1 MDFAEGTQSAF
12 DVKEWINQQFQTE
25 DVDSRAVHNL
35 ALKLQSQHAD
45 LTDGMEQA
53 SKQLFQA
60 LPKTTKEIGFIQ
72 KEASLLRETL
82 VDIVKDVSEI
92 DRQNHASVHFLAEI
106 DQVKHR
112 VGKVSLTLTE
122 VDNWKQRTREMEQVF
137 ETRDLPRIA
146 DQVGQLQ
153 ESLQVL
159 ASLPDHEPRSE
170 ELRGFRARLETM
182 ATPHLLEAVGARDEA
197 KLVSLGETFT
207 KLGRSEAVKRHY
219 LEAQVA
225 DLQKILARFVGRA
238 ADASWLPGALD
249 EITSIMRKEAQ
260 WAPRVFTSQDPPLMA
275 ELQTV
280 IARTLE
286 PAMKAW
292 LAALASTNPKD
303 LPRLVEVHGLVQAFL
318 QQQQGFSDAS
328 SWTHIIRSTMG
339 PFVFYQLKYEVSEGQ
354 ALQQTLDGFM
364 LTDAD
369 HDETVNTIRHV
380 IVEVFTTARAAL
392 DRCVRWTGSV
402 QTLAV
407 VRAVNSFLAKYLARL
422 SKLATARRSFAAIQS
437 SASSKGVVEVKA
449 GPAAPEDGDDSGG
462 EKGFFDDSDDEA
474 AGNAASDTDWS
485 GFQNAFHL
493 LRVCSSIKG
502 ELLSLETDTAE
513 KLASPVRNLLAVSK
527 NPEGND
533 SLLWLSQ
540 RLLLESSPPATT
552 LGLEAFIEHVL
563 DEHYKE
569 PWRDLEALLQEIR
582 DLIYDYMFQ
591 VIRLKLDSFESWPI
605 WHEQSKSSL
614 LKLPV
619 FSLQPSEYMTQ
630 VGEHLLT
637 LVQQL
642 ELSANKSDPEGEDAG
657 ESGSSDDTEPVALDG
672 EDTSFWL
679 DLISHGVCDELVNRV
694 QTVERF
700 TEKGGKQ
707 LACDVDYLANVLS
720 ALGLSITPL
729 ATAIAA
735 ASGASSQ
742 AQVQELLRDGT
753 LQWSSAKEKN
763 ALKTVIEARGFSFNP
778 EKEVEDE

>member
-1 MDFAEGTQSAF
+1 
-12 DVKEWINQQFQTE
+12 
-25 DVDSRAVHNL
+25 
-35 ALKLQSQHAD
+35 
-45 LTDGMEQA
+45 
-53 SKQLFQA
+53 
-60 LPKTTKEIGFIQ
+60 
-72 KEASLLRETL
+72 
-82 VDIVKDVSEI
+82 
-92 DRQNHASVHFLAEI
+92 
-106 DQVKHR
+106 
-112 VGKVSLTLTE
+112 
-122 VDNWKQRTREMEQVF
+122 
-137 ETRDLPRIA
+137 
-146 DQVGQLQ
+146 
-153 ESLQVL
+153 
-159 ASLPDHEPRSE
+159 
-170 ELRGFRARLETM
+170 
-182 ATPHLLEAVGARDEA
+182 
-197 KLVSLGETFT
+197 
-207 KLGRSEAVKRHY
+207 
-219 LEAQVA
+219 
-225 DLQKILARFVGRA
+225 
-238 ADASWLPGALD
+238 
-249 EITSIMRKEAQ
+249 
-260 WAPRVFTSQDPPLMA
+260 MA

-292 LAALASTNPKD
+292 LAALASTSPKD

-318 QQQQGFSDAS
+318 QQQEGFSDAS
-328 SWTHIIRSTMG
+328 SWTHIIRSAMG
-339 PFVFYQLKYEVSEGQ
+339 PFVFYQLKYEGSEGQ
-354 ALQQTLDGFM
+354 ALQQTLDGFL

-369 HDETVNTIRHV
+369 HDETVNIIRHT
-380 IVEVFTTARAAL
+380 IVEAFTTARAAL

-422 SKLATARRSFAAIQS
+422 SKLATARRSCAAIQS
-437 SASSKGVVEVKA
+437 SASRKGVVEVKA
-449 GPAAPEDGDDSGG
+449 VSAAPEDGDDSGG

-474 AGNAASDTDWS
+474 AGNTASDTDWS

-493 LRVCSSIKG
+493 LRVCFTIKG
-502 ELLSLETDTAE
+502 ELLNLETDTAE
-513 KLASPVRNLLAVSK
+513 KVASPVRNLLAVSK
-527 NPEGND
+527 NPEGNY

-657 ESGSSDDTEPVALDG
+657 EGGSSDDVEPVSLDG

-742 AQVQELLRDGT
+742 SQVQELLRDGT